1 MANFKDIIDM
11 ISKKKAPIPS
21 KEFWKGFDR
30 ELGEKLDAVNS
41 RKLNRRYGFS
51 EKLNDALSV
60 FLRPKPVL
68 VTATLI
74 VAINLAV
81 FSLANRSTYLT
92 SVAFL
97 SNDDLA
103 EELVL
108 TGELASGENIVDF
121 WAR

>member
-11 ISKKKAPIPS
+11 ISKKKAPGPS

-30 ELGEKLDAVNS
+30 ELGEKLDSVNS
-41 RKLNRRYGFS
+41 RNSSCHYGFS

-60 FLRPKPVL
+60 FIRPKPVL

-74 VAINLAV
+74 VAINLAL
-81 FSLANRSTYLT
+81 FSLAHRSTYLT